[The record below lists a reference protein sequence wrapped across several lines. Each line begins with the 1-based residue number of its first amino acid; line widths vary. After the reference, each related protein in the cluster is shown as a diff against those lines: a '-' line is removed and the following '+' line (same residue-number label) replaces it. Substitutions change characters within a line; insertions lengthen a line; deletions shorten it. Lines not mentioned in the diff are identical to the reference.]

1 MTRVCMG
8 GTFDVLH
15 RGHRALL
22 DAAFAAGDEGV
33 SIGVT
38 TDAFANERRARK
50 VHPYAQRVAA
60 LRSFL
65 AERGHL
71 PRAEILPIDHPF
83 GFAMEPRFDAIAATE
98 ETVGTAEAINQERR
112 ARGMKELRIVLAPYV
127 LADDA
132 RPIKSTRIRNGEL
145 DAQGR
150 LTRPVRVAVG
160 SDNPVKVEATKLAA
174 QRLYGECDVRGF
186 PVRTGV
192 PEQPRERETWEGALA
207 RAREALVAWPEAD
220 FGVGI
225 EAGVFALEEG
235 LMDVQAC
242 AVADRMGRV
251 TYGHGPGFAHPP
263 PVASALKAGRSVG
276 DALGE
281 MSGDPDIGRKE
292 GAVGWLSRGH
302 VTRTVLTEP
311 AVIMAFLPR
320 LRPELYGL

>member
-1 MTRVCMG
+1 MG

-15 RGHRALL
+15 RGHQALL

-38 TDAFANERRARK
+38 TDAFANQRRARK
-50 VHPYAQRVAA
+50 VHPYAQRVEA
-60 LRSFL
+60 LKAFL
-65 AERGHL
+65 AARGVL
-71 PRAEILPIDHPF
+71 SRAEILPIGTPV
-83 GFAMEPRFDAIAATE
+83 GFALEPRFSAIAATE

-112 ARGMKELRIVLAPYV
+112 ARGLSELRIVLAPYV

-132 RPIKSTRIRNGEL
+132 RPIKSTRIRNGEV
-145 DAQGR
+145 DREGH

-160 SDNPVKVEATKLAA
+160 SENPVKVEATRLAA
-174 QRLYGECDVRGF
+174 ARLFGEADVRGF
-186 PVRTGV
+186 AVATGV
-192 PEQPRERETWEGALA
+192 PEQPFEHDTWKGALH
-207 RAREALVAWPEAD
+207 RAREALVLWPEAD

-225 EAGVFALEEG
+225 EAGLFRLEQG

-263 PVASALKAGRSVG
+263 HVDEQVRAGRSVG
-276 DALGE
+276 DALGAL
-281 MSGDPDIGRKE
+281 SGEPDIGRKE

-302 VTRTVLTEP
+302 VTRTALTEP
-311 AVIMAFLPR
+311 AVLMAFLPR
-320 LRPELYGL
+320 LRPELYGF